1 MVWFFLIP
9 RPQSHSLQT
18 FCTELRERGRGKAIQ
33 EGQEYSP
40 AGMDVPGRMRKS
52 EKVFWLRKRV
62 GRAEVVVG
70 GDGRNSHGSCS
81 LPPLWAEILT
91 RSRARL

>member
-62 GRAEVVVG
+62 GRAEVG
-70 GDGRNSHGSCS
+70 GGGWEEQSWVLLPSPTLGRNPHAGQS
-81 LPPLWAEILT
+81 
-91 RSRARL
+91 